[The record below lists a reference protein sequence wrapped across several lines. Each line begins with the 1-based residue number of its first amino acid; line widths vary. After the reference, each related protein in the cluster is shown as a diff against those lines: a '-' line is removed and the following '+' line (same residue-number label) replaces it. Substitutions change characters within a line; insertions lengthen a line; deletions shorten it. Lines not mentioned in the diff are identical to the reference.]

1 MMALQQVHLPA
12 SQAVEKWRGLRNL
25 GHQVHHVCIVHK
37 QVAQHISEAQ
47 DETGCHA
54 LKHQAQ
60 PDADD
65 GCRHRT
71 MITMLTLKTAR
82 ERGRPRPCSVTSS

>member
-1 MMALQQVHLPA
+1 MALQHVRLPA
-12 SQAVEKWRGLRNL
+12 SQAVERWRGSRNL

-37 QVAQHISEAQ
+37 QVAQHIAAAQ
-47 DETGCHA
+47 DETGCHT
-54 LKHQAQ
+54 LEHQAQ

-71 MITMLTLKTAR
+71 MIMLLTSETA
-82 ERGRPRPCSVTSS
+82 